1 MPNFNEINQPIA
13 AESSTIMLFDTPV
26 QIAQYISFDKKLELI
41 SEIINASGDDQ
52 GFYNSA
58 KLGFYID
65 MKMMEYYTDL
75 TFDVDTDAMQVYDSL
90 QLAGFF
96 KEMYNI
102 IPESEFNFIYTN
114 VTKTIDNI
122 YKYRNSV
129 YGILDALKTDYSD
142 LDLDIEKLTSQLQNG
157 ENVEF
162 LKEVMDKMG

>member
-1 MPNFNEINQPIA
+1 MPNFNEINQPIV

-26 QIAQYISFDKKLELI
+26 QIAQYIPFDKKLELI

-75 TFDVDTDAMQVYDSL
+75 TFDADTDAMQVYDSL
-90 QLAGFF
+90 QLVGFF
-96 KEMYNI
+96 KEMYNV

-122 YKYRNSV
+122 YKYRNSA

-142 LDLDIEKLTSQLQNG
+142 LELDIEKLTSQLSNG

-162 LKEVMDKMG
+162 LKEVIDKMG